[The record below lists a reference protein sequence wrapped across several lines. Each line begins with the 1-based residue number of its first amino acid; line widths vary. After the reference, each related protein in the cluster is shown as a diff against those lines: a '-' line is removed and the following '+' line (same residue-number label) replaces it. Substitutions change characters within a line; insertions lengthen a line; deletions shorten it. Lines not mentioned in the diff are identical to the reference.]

1 MKRRIMK
8 MGKDT
13 VEDVK
18 KMIAVILISPSE
30 NRPQRDIY

>member
-8 MGKDT
+8 MGEDT

-18 KMIAVILISPSE
+18 KMIAVILFSPSE
-30 NRPQRDIY
+30 NRTHGDIH

>member
-1 MKRRIMK
+1 MK
-8 MGKDT
+8 MGEDT

-30 NRPQRDIY
+30 NHPHRDIY